1 MSTNSIVVG
10 TTRSGLTIAASWSCR
25 GSGIGTTPA
34 LGSIVQKGKF
44 CASIPAF
51 VNALKSVDLPT
62 LGNPT
67 MPHLKPMLS
76 PLALMQGV
84 HGLIPSA
91 LNNVVN
97 KTEGVIHRLINL
109 SALFRGRFS

>member
-62 LGNPT
+62 LGRPT
-67 MPHLKPMLS
+67 IPHLKPMVWILVWKS
-76 PLALMQGV
+76 YIWLEITLCEHEVDFVLALG
-84 HGLIPSA
+84 
-91 LNNVVN
+91 
-97 KTEGVIHRLINL
+97 RL
-109 SALFRGRFS
+109 SVRFRYSVLL

>member
-1 MSTNSIVVG
+1 
-10 TTRSGLTIAASWSCR
+10 
-25 GSGIGTTPA
+25 
-34 LGSIVQKGKF
+34 
-44 CASIPAF
+44 
-51 VNALKSVDLPT
+51 
-62 LGNPT
+62 
-67 MPHLKPMLS
+67 MLS

-91 LNNVVN
+91 LNDVVN